1 MPVGGIFLS
10 CSPCSY
16 HSCNFHPDSTFIS
29 CPDHSF
35 YINMQL
41 FFTSCNQLADGIS
54 HRRKL
59 FFIFCHDIS
68 HHHIL
73 LVMQIKGMC
82 QKSPSFR
89 FCHFLEGKFKQIFI
103 VRFKFYRFTSCQ
115 NLTVTS
121 QKFSGSQSSF
131 CMTCLWPRIR
141 KIQINTLYLSFF
153 KISGRILASIH
164 INFRLSSFSP
174 SASILSLF
182 CSARSRTL
190 SYISTPT

>member
-1 MPVGGIFLS
+1 MKPRLKVKKKFIIFLIILFSFSFSFSVAWNPVFYIVLPHFYEFFACSIQVSDAHNRTVRAMPVGGIFLS

-54 HRRKL
+54 HRKL

-89 FCHFLEGKFKQIFI
+89 FCHFLEENSNRSLLSVLNSTVSPV
-103 VRFKFYRFTSCQ
+103 VR
-115 NLTVTS
+115 
-121 QKFSGSQSSF
+121 
-131 CMTCLWPRIR
+131 I
-141 KIQINTLYLSFF
+141 
-153 KISGRILASIH
+153 
-164 INFRLSSFSP
+164 
-174 SASILSLF
+174 
-182 CSARSRTL
+182 
-190 SYISTPT
+190 

>member
-10 CSPCSY
+10 YSPCSY

-103 VRFKFYRFTSCQ
+103 VRFKFYPFHQLSESDCNEPEILWKSVFFLHDVPLATD
-115 NLTVTS
+115 
-121 QKFSGSQSSF
+121 QKNSDKYVVPLLFQKY
-131 CMTCLWPRIR
+131 PEE
-141 KIQINTLYLSFF
+141 
-153 KISGRILASIH
+153 
-164 INFRLSSFSP
+164 
-174 SASILSLF
+174 SLHQY
-182 CSARSRTL
+182 T
-190 SYISTPT
+190 

>member
-1 MPVGGIFLS
+1 MQRSRRIGMPGPGCIYGGLIFFVFFRLS
-10 CSPCSY
+10 
-16 HSCNFHPDSTFIS
+16 HSDQF
-29 CPDHSF
+29 
-35 YINMQL
+35 
-41 FFTSCNQLADGIS
+41 ADRIS
-54 HRRKL
+54 HRGKL

-131 CMTCLWPRIR
+131 CMTCLGPRIR

-153 KISGRILASIH
+153 KNIRK
-164 INFRLSSFSP
+164 NFRQ
-174 SASILSLF
+174 LF
-182 CSARSRTL
+182 A
-190 SYISTPT
+190 

>member
-1 MPVGGIFLS
+1 MKPQTKSQEKIYNFFNYFLFSFSFLFSVAGNPVFYIVLPHFYEFFACSIQVSDAHNRTVRAMPVGGIFLS
-10 CSPCSY
+10 YSPCSY

-89 FCHFLEGKFKQIFI
+89 FCHFLEGKFKQIFYCP
-103 VRFKFYRFTSCQ
+103 F
-115 NLTVTS
+115 
-121 QKFSGSQSSF
+121 
-131 CMTCLWPRIR
+131 
-141 KIQINTLYLSFF
+141 
-153 KISGRILASIH
+153 
-164 INFRLSSFSP
+164 
-174 SASILSLF
+174 
-182 CSARSRTL
+182 
-190 SYISTPT
+190 